1 MNHKELMKRFLDLED
16 EEEELVEAW
25 ALFIAVQ
32 KVFRDAEAG
41 IISKRERDK
50 VQRDFIRH
58 MRKNKL
64 GMQDEEDKLKAHEVA
79 IIKEG
84 GPKSELKALSIFDI
98 WLIADFKDVCAAY
111 VAEDLSSVE
120 GVPDMIIKFRV
131 KNF

>member
-16 EEEELVEAW
+16 EEEEIVEAW
-25 ALFIAVQ
+25 SLFIAVQ

-50 VQRDFIRH
+50 VQRDFIKH

-84 GPKSELKALSIFDI
+84 GAKKELKPLSI
-98 WLIADFKDVCAAY
+98 LRS
-111 VAEDLSSVE
+111 E
-120 GVPDMIIKFRV
+120 
-131 KNF
+131 